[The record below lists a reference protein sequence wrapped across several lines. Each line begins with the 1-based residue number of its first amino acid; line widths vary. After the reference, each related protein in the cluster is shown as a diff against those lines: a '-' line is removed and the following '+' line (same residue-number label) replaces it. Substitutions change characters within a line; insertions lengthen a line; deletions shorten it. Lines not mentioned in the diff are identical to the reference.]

1 MKNRKSS
8 FKKNLSA
15 LLIFM
20 FIFLTFSITVLA
32 DGNKH
37 VLAVNGRNLGKKQ
50 FDELSSLM
58 QNCKIPKYKNNSKLY
73 KYTYNTDSGLWDQ
86 KKKKETIK
94 NIYHMMD
101 RSFSKNSETDI
112 SFFYYSGHGEKP
124 SEKNYSY
131 SSIPIGHFG
140 MFLSDNKNTM
150 ERISFIDLVKQLA
163 TYKGK
168 MIVIMDCCY
177 SGCIVD
183 AAKLCLSSK
192 DLSRFMFVC
201 AGRNNEEVTTGH
213 FSKRIVDILKNVSD
227 CKKLDVNKDG
237 YISGPE
243 LINDIKIYGIYPTHP
258 IVYYTNKHYK
268 TFPIFSYKNTKI
280 NLLLNKKSLSIYVG
294 KKEVLKVVSGRKKE
308 IQWKSRNT
316 SIATVNSNGTVT
328 GKRAGSV
335 IITAKVGGQT
345 AMCTVNVKNSNKHSS
360 SKKNI
365 KLTKKTQHKLYEHT
379 IRSYSKSMK
388 NGAKKWNED
397 IGLNTYFAF
406 VDIDK
411 NGIDEL
417 IVRAES
423 SYNRHTT
430 ISTNGYGDN
439 THIYTIKNNK
449 VKKILGDQNFA
460 PKIQH
465 NFYVHVYKNC
475 PYINRGF
482 SHYPYEY
489 IFYKYK
495 NGILSLKPT
504 YRLAVGEWN
513 RGPWIIEAKNVSQN
527 YFMKQLKKLY
537 GKGEGYPMH
546 KYSASSYNSYI

>member
-192 DLSRFMFVC
+192 DLSR
-201 AGRNNEEVTTGH
+201 
-213 FSKRIVDILKNVSD
+213 
-227 CKKLDVNKDG
+227 
-237 YISGPE
+237 
-243 LINDIKIYGIYPTHP
+243 
-258 IVYYTNKHYK
+258 
-268 TFPIFSYKNTKI
+268 
-280 NLLLNKKSLSIYVG
+280 
-294 KKEVLKVVSGRKKE
+294 
-308 IQWKSRNT
+308 
-316 SIATVNSNGTVT
+316 
-328 GKRAGSV
+328 
-335 IITAKVGGQT
+335 
-345 AMCTVNVKNSNKHSS
+345 
-360 SKKNI
+360 
-365 KLTKKTQHKLYEHT
+365 
-379 IRSYSKSMK
+379 
-388 NGAKKWNED
+388 
-397 IGLNTYFAF
+397 
-406 VDIDK
+406 
-411 NGIDEL
+411 
-417 IVRAES
+417 
-423 SYNRHTT
+423 
-430 ISTNGYGDN
+430 
-439 THIYTIKNNK
+439 
-449 VKKILGDQNFA
+449 
-460 PKIQH
+460 
-465 NFYVHVYKNC
+465 
-475 PYINRGF
+475 
-482 SHYPYEY
+482 
-489 IFYKYK
+489 
-495 NGILSLKPT
+495 
-504 YRLAVGEWN
+504 
-513 RGPWIIEAKNVSQN
+513 
-527 YFMKQLKKLY
+527 
-537 GKGEGYPMH
+537 
-546 KYSASSYNSYI
+546 